1 MTWLSFATRS
11 LNLIIVI
18 PLVLKIFDVNEI
30 ALWLL
35 FSVIIGL
42 QSLLDFGFTPT
53 FIRVIAYA
61 FGGTSERELSNP
73 KTVFNGRPNWDS
85 LIKIYGTMRVIYF
98 RLSIIWFGLI
108 TLVGTLAVYKQINH
122 LNEPIVGWESWVII
136 VIISG
141 INIIGF
147 SFSSLLQGANKIAL
161 LRRWES
167 IFSLGSIFTSFIVLL
182 LGGGMVELVFAN
194 QIWII
199 FTVLRNYYLVRT
211 SFPNLILTKT
221 DKLISNTVFDAV
233 KSSSWKSGLGVF
245 MSYGITQLTGV
256 FFAQLGSSE
265 EVAIYLFALRIIV
278 FINQF
283 SQAPFY
289 SKIPRLSKLYAE
301 KRFEEIISISKK
313 GMRYA
318 YFSYTIPFLTLD
330 FGGEKFLSVINSR
343 VPFPNENLWLL
354 LGIAFLFERFGAMHI
369 QLFSLSNNII
379 WHIANGVSGF
389 LNLLVVLITYRFLGV
404 LAFPLGMFV
413 GYVMFYCWY
422 SAKKSYE
429 LMRTNFFAFEKTVFI
444 PNLLIFLLAV
454 CF

>member
-18 PLVLKIFDVNEI
+18 PLVLKMFDVNEI

-42 QSLLDFGFTPT
+42 QSLLDLGFTPT

-61 FGGTSERELSNP
+61 FGGTNERELSNP

-98 RLSIIWFGLI
+98 RISVLWFGLI
-108 TLVGTLAVYKQINH
+108 ALLGSVVVFRPIN
-122 LNEPIVGWESWVII
+122 LLKEPVIGWESWIII

-141 INIIGF
+141 VNFFGF

-167 IFSLGSIFTSFIVLL
+167 VFNLGSIFTSFIVLL
-182 LGGGMVELVFAN
+182 SGGGILELVLAN

-199 FTVLRNYYLVRT
+199 FNVLRNYYLVRKT
-211 SFPNLILTKT
+211 FPNLLLTKE
-221 DKLISNTVFDAV
+221 DKIISNTVFNAV
-233 KSSSWKSGLGVF
+233 KSSSWKSGIGVF
-245 MSYGITQLTGV
+245 MSYGLTQFTGII
-256 FFAQLGSSE
+256 FAQIGSSE
-265 EVAIYLFALRIIV
+265 NVAIYLFALRIIV

-289 SKIPRLSKLYAE
+289 SKIPKLSKFYAE
-301 KRFEEIISISKK
+301 KRLEEIINTSKR

-318 YFSYTIPFLTLD
+318 YISYTLPFLVFA
-330 FGGEKFLSVINSR
+330 FGGERILGLINSR
-343 VPFPNENLWLL
+343 VPFPDKNLWFL
-354 LGIAFLFERFGAMHI
+354 LGFAFLLERYGAMHI
-369 QLFSLSNNII
+369 QMFSLSNNII
-379 WHIANGVSGF
+379 WHIANGVSGCINILF
-389 LNLLVVLITYRFLGV
+389 VLSTYKFLGV
-404 LAFPLGMFV
+404 LAFPIGMAA
-413 GYVMFYCWY
+413 GYLLFYCWY
-422 SAKKSYE
+422 SAKKSYG
-429 LMRTNFFAFEKTVFI
+429 LMKTNFFAFEKTVFI